1 MAEHTKEQQQ
11 IRRSMRWVVT
21 LSLLYAAAGNAFL
34 YSAYFYNGIVE
45 RSSLIGGLMII
56 AFAAPVVA
64 LFRNRHW
71 YFPAFIFL
79 FWIPFSVLLAFALY
93 RLLPLRED
101 DYFGM
106 LLVYCLVIHITVVLL
121 GIALGMLV
129 NACLAVWS
137 RVKAKIE

>member
-1 MAEHTKEQQQ
+1 MAEHTKEQLQ
-11 IRRSMRWVVT
+11 IRRSMRSVAA

-34 YSAYFYNGIVE
+34 YSAYYFNGIIE
-45 RSSLIGGLMII
+45 RSSLIGVLMII
-56 AFAAPVVA
+56 AYAAPVVM

-71 YFPAFIFL
+71 YFPAFIIL

-93 RLLPLRED
+93 RLLPLRDD

-106 LLVYCLVIHITVVLL
+106 LLVYCLVLNVTVLLL